1 MEYFYIGIS
10 FLLFLII
17 LAYLLRLD
25 LRILNRLDALS
36 QYTQKYLINSNSKAR
51 PKFDVYYCAYNKK
64 HGKKNTV
71 LNWIL
76 GY

>member
-1 MEYFYIGIS
+1 MEYFYIGLS

-17 LAYLLRLD
+17 LGCLFCLGLR
-25 LRILNRLDALS
+25 RLNQLEALS

-51 PKFDVYYCAYNKK
+51 PKFDIYYQAYNKK

-71 LNWIL
+71 LNWLL

>member
-1 MEYFYIGIS
+1 MEYFYIGLS
-10 FLLFLII
+10 FLLLVII
-17 LAYLLRLD
+17 LGCLLRLG
-25 LRILNRLDALS
+25 LRRLNRLDALS

-51 PKFDVYYCAYNKK
+51 PKFDVYYQAYNKK

-76 GY
+76 G

>member
-1 MEYFYIGIS
+1 MEYSYIGIS

-17 LAYLLRLD
+17 LACLLRLA

-51 PKFDVYYCAYNKK
+51 LKFGVYYCAYNKK

>member
-1 MEYFYIGIS
+1 MEYFYIGLS
-10 FLLFLII
+10 LLLFLII
-17 LAYLLRLD
+17 LACLLRLD
-25 LRILNRLDALS
+25 FRSFNRLDALS

-51 PKFDVYYCAYNKK
+51 PKFNVYYKAYNKK

>member
-17 LAYLLRLD
+17 LACILHLGLRS
-25 LRILNRLDALS
+25 LNRLDALS
-36 QYTQKYLINSNSKAR
+36 QYTQTYLINCNSKAR
-51 PKFDVYYCAYNKK
+51 PKFDAYYQAYNKK

>member
-10 FLLFLII
+10 FLIFLII
-17 LAYLLRLD
+17 LAYLLRLG
-25 LRILNRLDALS
+25 LRSLNRLDALN
-36 QYTQKYLINSNSKAR
+36 QYTQKYLINTNSKAG
-51 PKFDVYYCAYNKK
+51 PKFDSYYQAYNKK
-64 HGKKNTV
+64 HGKKNVV